1 MINNPQIN
9 SVITWKT
16 NDNII
21 LSGICIECTAK
32 LYGQNVDPIYEGY
45 NYTMQTF
52 DDEIYEITYNDII
65 KYVNSNGYEK
75 IIKY

>member
-1 MINNPQIN
+1 MTDPQIN

-16 NDNII
+16 KDNNI
-21 LSGICIECTAK
+21 LSGLCIECIAT
-32 LYGQNVDPIYEGY
+32 LYGQTVDPIYEGY
-45 NYTMQTF
+45 TYTMQTF

>member
-1 MINNPQIN
+1 MIKNPQIN

-21 LSGICIECTAK
+21 LSGICIDNA
-32 LYGQNVDPIYEGY
+32 
-45 NYTMQTF
+45 YTYTIQTF

>member
-1 MINNPQIN
+1 
-9 SVITWKT
+9 
-16 NDNII
+16 
-21 LSGICIECTAK
+21 
-32 LYGQNVDPIYEGY
+32 
-45 NYTMQTF
+45 MQTF